1 MNNKVKLQSTNI
13 DPDGTQL
20 INDRVL
26 PISPNIKIKD
36 FDKLSYH
43 HQQILLSHYKE
54 QLYEFKLNKNN
65 KSEIKSV
72 NARLMEKNKLFIK

>member
-1 MNNKVKLQSTNI
+1 MGGIYQMNNKVKLQSTNI

-43 HQQILLSHYKE
+43 HQ
-54 QLYEFKLNKNN
+54 
-65 KSEIKSV
+65 
-72 NARLMEKNKLFIK
+72 